1 MMSFPEPGCAR
12 NLTNLIKINYEVD
25 ARVIIHEMYPVPSL
39 GRAQS
44 AFGCGRFANARTH
57 STEWRFSPALVLNW
71 RARGERRK
79 GR

>member
-44 AFGCGRFANARTH
+44 AFGCGRFANARREKKRPVIG
-57 STEWRFSPALVLNW
+57 SREANIIPAPF
-71 RARGERRK
+71 
-79 GR
+79 